1 MKYQILQFFLYEEN
15 GQANVA
21 LTVLQWRNFASKN
34 MANIGSG
41 SGLLTAGCQI
51 LIWTN
56 ALLFGY
62 QE

>member
-1 MKYQILQFFLYEEN
+1 MKYQILQFLLYEEN

-34 MANIGSG
+34 MANIG
-41 SGLLTAGCQI
+41 LLTARCQI